1 MQPYSRIGRTRA
13 RGNGGFEEEHYER
26 TCVDS
31 QWSYVL
37 SCICDQS
44 ETKRKVR
51 ADPNTKEFDT
61 ANSFDGLVVHQELH
75 VRIRVFLGRNGHGFG
90 LAGICCEMI
99 NTKAVMDSINV
110 FLEVREVRFTGDW
123 LV

>member
-1 MQPYSRIGRTRA
+1 MKGPVYIA
-13 RGNGGFEEEHYER
+13 NGLM
-26 TCVDS
+26 CLLA
-31 QWSYVL
+31 YVINL
-37 SCICDQS
+37 IIP
-44 ETKRKVR
+44 RKDK

-75 VRIRVFLGRNGHGFG
+75 VRIRVFLGRNDHGFG

-99 NTKAVMDSINV
+99 NTKPVMGSINV
-110 FLEVREVRFTGDW
+110 FLEDREVRFTCDW